1 MKLILD
7 TALVFTRELRPL
19 RREPFFVVFGL
30 IQPLVFLALFS
41 PLLGGAMT
49 LDAGAA
55 LQWFVPGN
63 LVMLG
68 LFGTSTT
75 GANLLEEMASGS
87 HERLLVT
94 PLGRSS
100 LLVGR
105 ALKEIAPTIA
115 QALLIM
121 LVALPFGFRFSPLG
135 AVLGLLILALF
146 SVGLASLSY
155 SLALAVKAMPW
166 AFWFVQ
172 QTFLFPMMIL
182 SGMLLPI
189 EMGPA
194 WLKIAS
200 LANPL
205 THIVNAERALFAGH
219 LQDPATLIGIFAAT
233 LTAIIGLSIGTHTMR
248 RAS

>member
-30 IQPLVFLALFS
+30 IQPLVFLALFG
-41 PLLGGAMT
+41 PLLGGAMG
-49 LDAGAA
+49 LDVGAA

-94 PLGRSS
+94 PLSRSS
-100 LLVGR
+100 MLIGR

-135 AVLGLLILALF
+135 AVFGLLILALF

-155 SLALAVKAMPW
+155 SLALAVKELPW

-194 WLKIAS
+194 WLEFAS

-219 LQDPATLIGIFAAT
+219 LQDPATLTGLLAAT
-233 LTAIIGLSIGTHTMR
+233 LTATAGLLIGTHSMR
-248 RAS
+248 RAT

>member
-1 MKLILD
+1 MKLIFD
-7 TALVFTRELRPL
+7 TVTVFTRELRPI

-30 IQPLVFLALFS
+30 VQPLFFLALFG
-41 PLLGGAMT
+41 PLLGSAMG

-68 LFGTSTT
+68 LFSTSTT

-94 PLGRSS
+94 PLSRSS
-100 LLVGR
+100 LLIGR
-105 ALKEIAPTIA
+105 ALKEIAPTIG

-121 LVALPFGFRFSPLG
+121 LVATPFGFRFSPLG

-146 SVGLASLSY
+146 SVGLAALSY
-155 SLALAVKAMPW
+155 SLALAVKTQPW

-182 SGMLLPI
+182 SGMLLPV
-189 EMGPA
+189 EMGPT

-205 THIVNAERALFAGH
+205 THMVNAERALFAGN
-219 LQDPATLIGIFAAT
+219 LLDPAVQSGLIAAA
-233 LTAIIGLSIGTHTMR
+233 LTATIGLLIGTHSMR
-248 RAS
+248 RAA